1 MFSDVEN
8 VDIKLGSYSMDDER
22 NEQNENEINL
32 DSGSSR
38 PQQNSN
44 LVGEDVRS
52 LPNTNSRENSEITI
66 ETTRSIGDEITNQ
79 VTRKFYGIRSSL
91 NLQIQ
96 EAVNTAI
103 TEKVLASIE
112 NSLAAHG
119 RANLAMR
126 DPRSV
131 GLQDSPR
138 APNFP
143 WRTTGPVGYKG
154 TEIVRKSSQKV
165 FYRGQ

>member
-91 NLQIQ
+91 NLQI
-96 EAVNTAI
+96 
-103 TEKVLASIE
+103 
-112 NSLAAHG
+112 
-119 RANLAMR
+119 
-126 DPRSV
+126 
-131 GLQDSPR
+131 
-138 APNFP
+138 
-143 WRTTGPVGYKG
+143 
-154 TEIVRKSSQKV
+154 
-165 FYRGQ
+165 